1 MSHRHH
7 HHHLGH
13 HAGIHR
19 DKVRQ
24 RWKITVMLALGIA
37 LIVFFVRLSLA

>member
-7 HHHLGH
+7 HHHIGH

-24 RWKITVMLALGIA
+24 RWKIIIMLAVGLTIISL
-37 LIVFFVRLSLA
+37 LIRFSLV